1 MDDSKILCIG
11 FYDKVHIY
19 NIEEDPLSPTFI
31 KSLFFGDH
39 LIVHLK
45 LDENLLLLGLTKHFN
60 TEEYSVLCVKN
71 YDLILKK
78 VIS

>member
-11 FYDKVHIY
+11 FYDQVHIY

-60 TEEYSVLCVKN
+60 TEQYRVLCVKN